1 MDLPAKPSI
10 RRWESTT
17 GCFFF
22 RETDDFATAFRALV
36 TALDTDLDH
45 VKFHTRLLVKARD
58 WETKGKT
65 EDYLLRGQDL
75 NDSET
80 WLAQAQ
86 AKSPI
91 PNTLQQ
97 EFVYRSRQ
105 AETERLQQTRRRL
118 TIFGSSVSVL
128 ALLALAAAGVAV
140 QQSQRA
146 LTQGKTAF
154 ANQLVVEA
162 QSSSAAQDLSQN
174 TASVKTGNIN
184 LAFGL
189 DRLPQPLRSTLVSEN
204 LNQIAFSPD
213 DTFAAVITDAPIPKR
228 LGFGQST

>member
-1 MDLPAKPSI
+1 M
-10 RRWESTT
+10 
-17 GCFFF
+17 
-22 RETDDFATAFRALV
+22 
-36 TALDTDLDH
+36 
-45 VKFHTRLLVKARD
+45 KFHTRLLVKARD

-154 ANQLVVEA
+154 C
-162 QSSSAAQDLSQN
+162 
-174 TASVKTGNIN
+174 
-184 LAFGL
+184 
-189 DRLPQPLRSTLVSEN
+189 QPTC
-204 LNQIAFSPD
+204 
-213 DTFAAVITDAPIPKR
+213 
-228 LGFGQST
+228 G